1 MSTLYSDSHR
11 KLQGR
16 HDTVKLAALLDQT
29 IVHNTLTPEDS
40 AFIDAQDMFFLATVD
55 DARRPT
61 VSYKGGAKG
70 FVRVQNGEIAFP
82 CYDGNGMFLSMGNIA
97 QQPEVGLL
105 FIDFATPNRLRVQG
119 TARLDESDACL
130 AWPGALAVI
139 RVTPTHVFVNCGRYI
154 HPKPAGALSPHVPDA
169 HGVQPVAAWKR
180 IDFVQDSLPHA
191 DGQAAARAGTM
202 TMAEYGEKLAR
213 GES

>member
-82 CYDGNGMFLSMGNIA
+82 CYDGNGMFLSMGISRSS
-97 QQPEVGLL
+97 QRWDCCLSISRRQ
-105 FIDFATPNRLRVQG
+105 
-119 TARLDESDACL
+119 TAYGCRAPQDWMS
-130 AWPGALAVI
+130 
-139 RVTPTHVFVNCGRYI
+139 RMHVWLG
-154 HPKPAGALSPHVPDA
+154 PAP
-169 HGVQPVAAWKR
+169 
-180 IDFVQDSLPHA
+180 LPSS
-191 DGQAAARAGTM
+191 G
-202 TMAEYGEKLAR
+202 
-213 GES
+213 

>member
-1 MSTLYSDSHR
+1 
-11 KLQGR
+11 
-16 HDTVKLAALLDQT
+16 
-29 IVHNTLTPEDS
+29 
-40 AFIDAQDMFFLATVD
+40 
-55 DARRPT
+55 
-61 VSYKGGAKG
+61 
-70 FVRVQNGEIAFP
+70 
-82 CYDGNGMFLSMGNIA
+82 
-97 QQPEVGLL
+97 
-105 FIDFATPNRLRVQG
+105 
-119 TARLDESDACL
+119 
-130 AWPGALAVI
+130 
-139 RVTPTHVFVNCGRYI
+139 VTPTHVFVNCGRYI